1 MSNHLTI
8 YDKNH
13 NLIADDLGSEIDKSD
28 KFCIIKEKQIVISS
42 WAKYTNLIISNI
54 EDLKRVK
61 KQKK

>member
-1 MSNHLTI
+1 MSIHLTI

-42 WAKYTNLIISNI
+42 WAKYTNLIIANI
-54 EDLKRVK
+54 
-61 KQKK
+61 